1 VRVEDNR
8 DGTYSVLVSLLLGS
22 FERALFPCV
31 INVEVNLDRDPKERP
46 TGINLPA
53 LPMTFVG
60 NPATETPLQ
69 QLQRVGKQVAT
80 AAGAIKK
87 MKSIAEAPA
96 AAPAAEPA
104 AAPAKPGK

>member
-1 VRVEDNR
+1 
-8 DGTYSVLVSLLLGS
+8 
-22 FERALFPCV
+22 
-31 INVEVNLDRDPKERP
+31 
-46 TGINLPA
+46 
-53 LPMTFVG
+53 MTFVR

-69 QLQRVGKQVAT
+69 QLQRIGKQVAT

-104 AAPAKPGK
+104 AAPAAASAGAAAPAAAPTKPGK